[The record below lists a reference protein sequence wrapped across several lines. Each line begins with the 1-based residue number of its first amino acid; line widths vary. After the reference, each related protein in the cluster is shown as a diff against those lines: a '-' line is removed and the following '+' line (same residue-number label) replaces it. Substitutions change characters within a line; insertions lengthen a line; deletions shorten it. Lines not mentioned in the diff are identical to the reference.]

1 MRILVIEDEKR
12 VANFIKHG
20 LEQERYIVE
29 TASDG
34 ISGLELAMN
43 AHFEA
48 ILLDI
53 MLPGKDGFSILKEL
67 RNLKISTPVMILSAR
82 GTTEDR
88 VRGLDL
94 GADDYLPKPFS
105 FEELAARLRAILRR
119 SIPEKSTRLSCGYV
133 TLDTVLHLA
142 FLGDKELDEPL
153 TQKEYLLLEY
163 LMRNKNRV
171 LSRANITQQVWKHD
185 FEQDSNII
193 DVYIKRLRN
202 KIEIPGSGKPLI
214 QSIRGVGYRMRDI
227 QQEENE

>member
-20 LEQERYIVE
+20 LEQEHYIVE

-43 AHFEA
+43 AHFDA

-88 VRGLDL
+88 VRGLDY

-119 SIPEKSTRLSCGYV
+119 SIPEKSTHLTCGYIS
-133 TLDTVLHLA
+133 LDTVLHIALIN
-142 FLGDKELDEPL
+142 DKELENPL

-163 LMRNKNRV
+163 LIRNKNRV
-171 LSRANITQQVWKHD
+171 LSRAKITQNVWKHD

-193 DVYIKRLRN
+193 DVYIKRLRTKIDLPGN
-202 KIEIPGSGKPLI
+202 KNPLI

-227 QQEENE
+227 KQEENA